1 MCVRHVD
8 PPSCQPHVQVILI
21 MVAGASLAG
30 AYLIMVAGAG
40 LALAALVAGAALAGA
55 GPTAGVGAAGA
66 GGGLDGVIPAVAGR
80 VVVGG
85 AECLAAM
92 SPGEWQ
98 KPVLKLQ

>member
-1 MCVRHVD
+1 MCVRRVD

-30 AYLIMVAGAG
+30 ATLIMVAGAG
-40 LALAALVAGAALAGA
+40 LALAALVAGA